1 MNHWLDGPEDNFTLA
16 VALDESIELWRAM
29 AISGCQFK
37 QIVAERLFA
46 KGRLCSKYDHS
57 HFCPLCAYG
66 YQFVVAAN
74 IKTAYKRCKHCP
86 WPGKKKD
93 LQCLRKS
100 SPFATW
106 NGHAHTR
113 KERQRA
119 ASAVLR
125 LLKKLRK
132 ELPDELR

>member
-1 MNHWLDGPEDNFTLA
+1 MKPWIDGPKDDFTLA

-29 AISGCQFK
+29 AISGCRHKFHMT
-37 QIVAERLFA
+37 ERLFA

-57 HFCPLCAYG
+57 HFCPLCAYS
-66 YQFVVAAN
+66 YRFAARRSTG
-74 IKTAYKRCKHCP
+74 KTHERCKHCP
-86 WPGKKKD
+86 WPGRKYP
-93 LQCLRKS
+93 QCLCKS
-100 SPFATW
+100 SPFFVWSERAR
-106 NGHAHTR
+106 TR
-113 KERQRA
+113 KERQMA